1 MKHLPH
7 YISLI
12 GILVAGVIG
21 FKIFEYDRFF
31 QIGIIVAM
39 SVAYVSWGIIHHAI
53 HKDICWTVVF
63 EYVAILKNDPGLPPA
78 LIGENWIGLE
88 AFNIFK
94 EIRGILLSN

>member
-21 FKIFEYDRFF
+21 FIIFEYDRFF

-39 SVAYVSWGIIHHAI
+39 SVAYVSWGIIHHTI
-53 HKDICWTVVF
+53 HKDINLSVVL
-63 EYVAILKNDPGLPPA
+63 EYVTVAILGIVLA
-78 LIGENWIGLE
+78 FSLIY
-88 AFNIFK
+88 
-94 EIRGILLSN
+94 RT

>member
-1 MKHLPH
+1 MYKHLPH

-39 SVAYVSWGIIHHAI
+39 SLSYVSWGVIHHLI
-53 HKDICWTVVF
+53 HKDICLSVVVEYITVAF
-63 EYVAILKNDPGLPPA
+63 LGTILA
-78 LIGENWIGLE
+78 LSLIYRI
-88 AFNIFK
+88 
-94 EIRGILLSN
+94 